1 MSFFTSEYII
11 CGQKN
16 YDILHYLLG
25 NMFIR
30 FGLKLLRK
38 TVGISLGT
46 VIVFL
51 LLQIRFLVCY
61 ERDFMRSLS
70 DNKMLKELKDDKVIS
85 KSAYAKSFLFSGLKY
100 HNVLIHISLTS
111 FYET

>member
-16 YDILHYLLG
+16 YDALHYLLG
-25 NMFIR
+25 NIFIR

-51 LLQIRFLVCY
+51 LLQIRFLVC
-61 ERDFMRSLS
+61 FVGFWFVMRETSC
-70 DNKMLKELKDDKVIS
+70 VP
-85 KSAYAKSFLFSGLKY
+85 FLA
-100 HNVLIHISLTS
+100 IRC
-111 FYET
+111 